1 MVKGPARA
9 LTTSQMAHFCTVRVE
24 TVTRWV
30 REGSLGAH
38 TTAGGRYRVPV
49 DVAIQFMRDHNIP
62 IPDELLDSQEAKRV
76 LAVDDER
83 EVLENVIG
91 MLRHYPT
98 PLDVRTESD
107 GIAACIAMGSF
118 KPHLLILDLKMPR
131 MDGFEVCERVRADP
145 TTRNTRIL
153 VSTGFSDDQT
163 KRRAIEAGANDYLA
177 KPYRMEELLEKV
189 ENLIGT
195 PYILA
200 RR

>member
-1 MVKGPARA
+1 
-9 LTTSQMAHFCTVRVE
+9 MAHYCTVRVE

-30 REGSLGAH
+30 REGSLAAH

-62 IPDELLDSQEAKRV
+62 IPDQLLDSQEAKRV

-83 EVLENVIG
+83 EVLENVVG
-91 MLRHYPT
+91 MLAHYPT
-98 PLDVRTESD
+98 PLDVHTESD
-107 GIAACIAMGSF
+107 GIAACIAIGWF

-145 TTRNTRIL
+145 TTRDTRIL

-163 KRRAIEAGANDYLA
+163 RRRALEAGANDYLT
-177 KPYRMEELLEKV
+177 KPYRMEDLLEKV
-189 ENLIGT
+189 ENLIGA

-200 RR
+200 KR